1 MQDSFWGGQDDL
13 TAATGWERDGE
24 TTILFRKKL
33 SASGPSDH
41 AIVDANMHVIWALG
55 QEPGNYAHSPKS
67 GLEEGTPSI
76 RDFYRADE
84 LKYHG
89 NKNRGVVTMNF
100 YDEIEQSIGDAAS
113 SNLDFC
119 GGEWKYPRSCTP
131 GTAEC
136 EYFASWRYDEN
147 SDMVDFVVQSTGAQQ
162 DKWTGIGFSD
172 NNKMAETDAVIGYVE
187 SNRFYLKDMW
197 TTSYLSPVIDSSQ
210 DLKNREGYFENGIT
224 TLKFSRKRNTG
235 DTKNDVA
242 FTDDKGLFFI
252 FPVKGGK
259 YNAASRKL
267 RKHEQTPTASAERIF
282 IKPCRNCKQSTRPT
296 RADVGRILTLASKY

>member
-1 MQDSFWGGQDDL
+1 
-13 TAATGWERDGE
+13 
-24 TTILFRKKL
+24 
-33 SASGPSDH
+33 
-41 AIVDANMHVIWALG
+41 MHVIWALG